1 VNYYA
6 TPEAYS
12 ARLER
17 HGFNVKRISLIL
29 RPTPLPESGMEG
41 WLRTFRSGVIEG
53 LPAELRDEVVR
64 ETAELLAPALRD
76 ETGAWIADYVRLR
89 FIARV

>member
-1 VNYYA
+1 
-6 TPEAYS
+6 
-12 ARLER
+12 
-17 HGFNVKRISLIL
+17 
-29 RPTPLPESGMEG
+29 
-41 WLRTFRSGVIEG
+41 